1 MGEEGAGWRT
11 DCWNDGLAGLV
22 IELGIAKPDGS
33 MVGLVDE
40 AVVGW
45 DSRIGERICSMG
57 GVMDEEADD
66 WWDVWLADG
75 LCGLMAGLKDS

>member
-1 MGEEGAGWRT
+1 MGKEGAGWRT

-40 AVVGW
+40 AVVG
-45 DSRIGERICSMG
+45 
-57 GVMDEEADD
+57 
-66 WWDVWLADG
+66 
-75 LCGLMAGLKDS
+75 